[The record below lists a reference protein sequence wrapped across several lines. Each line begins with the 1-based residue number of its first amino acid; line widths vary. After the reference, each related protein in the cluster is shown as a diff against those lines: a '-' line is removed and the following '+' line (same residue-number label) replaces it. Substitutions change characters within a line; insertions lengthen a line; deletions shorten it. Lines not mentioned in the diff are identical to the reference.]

1 MKRKS
6 VANGLMGRRAWLRSA
21 AQLGAAAGLTPA
33 DAIATPDRG
42 SRGLIVAS
50 DSNAVVETEAGKV
63 RGYTREGIYTFKGV
77 PYGAPTGGPGRFL
90 PPANPQPWTGVRS
103 SMMYGPVCPQIP
115 RTGWDDDEEAWLF
128 CWDDG
133 VPGEDCLRINI
144 WTPGLGDNRKRPVM
158 LWLHGGG
165 FSSGSSQELKS
176 YDGERLSRRGDVVVA
191 SVNHRL
197 GVMGFLNL
205 AADSGERYAPSG
217 NAGMLDLVAA
227 LQWIRGNIANFGGDP
242 ANVTIF
248 GQSGGGG
255 KVGALMAM
263 PQAKGLFH
271 RAAIQSGSLLRAAT
285 LEESEKLAA
294 ATLQELGLSGEQL
307 DRLQELPAATLIA
320 AASRAMETLRPAM
333 NPAHIWDR
341 IGWQPVVDGA
351 ILPGHPF
358 DPAAPQLSAHVP
370 LLVGT
375 TLNEFVSGIIN
386 PKLETVTE
394 SILTEFAAKFGDPER
409 VVSAYRRENPQAKPA
424 DLLSL
429 ISTAPMRRDAV
440 LQAQRKAALGAA
452 PAYLYL
458 FAWKTPVL
466 DGRPR
471 AFHGSDLAFVFD
483 NVDRCENMTGGVPE
497 AHDLAAKVSEAWI
510 SFARNG
516 DPNHRGLPKWPVYR
530 DAVRATMV
538 FDNHC
543 KVVDNYDREELLAI
557 TK

>member
-1 MKRKS
+1 MNDD
-6 VANGLMGRRAWLRSA
+6 NGLMGRRAWLRSA
-21 AQLGAAAGLTPA
+21 AGLGAAAGLAPGA
-33 DAIATPDRG
+33 ANATG
-42 SRGLIVAS
+42 EKSSRGLIVAS

-63 RGYTREGIYTFKGV
+63 RGYTRDGIYTFKGI
-77 PYGAPTGGPGRFL
+77 PYGAPTGGQARFL
-90 PPANPQPWTGVRS
+90 PPAKPQPWTGVRS
-103 SMMYGPVCPQIP
+103 SMMYGPVCPQPP

-165 FSSGSSQELKS
+165 FTTGSSQELRS

-197 GVMGFLNL
+197 GVLGFLNL
-205 AADSGERYAPSG
+205 ATYDGERYGPSA

-227 LQWIRGNIANFGGDP
+227 LQWIRANIANFGGDP
-242 ANVTIF
+242 DNVMIF

-255 KVGALMAM
+255 KVGALLAM
-263 PQAKGLFH
+263 PEAKGLFH

-285 LEESEKLAA
+285 QEESEKLAA
-294 ATLQELGLSGEQL
+294 ATLQELELSGKQL
-307 DRLQELPAATLIA
+307 DRLQELPAATLVA
-320 AASRAMETLRPAM
+320 GASRAMETLRPAM

-341 IGWQPVVDGA
+341 IGWQPAVDGT

-358 DPAAPQLSAHVP
+358 DPVAPQLSAQVP

-375 TLNEFVSGIIN
+375 TLNEFVTGIIN

-394 SILTEFAAKFGDPER
+394 GILMRFAAKFGDAER
-409 VVSAYRRENPQAKPA
+409 VVAAYRRENPQAKPA

-429 ISTAPMRRDAV
+429 ISTAPLRRNAV
-440 LQAQRKAALGAA
+440 LQAERKAALHAA
-452 PAYLYL
+452 PVYMYL

-471 AFHGSDLAFVFD
+471 AFHASDLAFVFD

-497 AHDLAAKVSEAWI
+497 AHELAAKVSEAWI
-510 SFARNG
+510 SFAHNG
-516 DPNHRGLPKWPVYR
+516 DPNHHGLPKWPAYSSTSG
-530 DAVRATMV
+530 ATMV

-543 KVVDNYDREELLAI
+543 RVDNNYDREELAAI
-557 TK
+557 TS